1 MESHPGHAPV
11 ADSSRPDF
19 WDERYRNGVTP
30 WDFGRV
36 PADLRTYLPQLGPG
50 ARVLVP
56 GCGSA
61 HEVYYLAEN
70 GIDVLAVD
78 FSAAA
83 VEAARRNLGCF
94 SELVQMADVFE
105 FDAGGKPF
113 DVLYERAFL
122 CALPRKLWP
131 RYGPSCAQLL
141 RPGGHLAG
149 FFFYGTDPKGPP
161 FGTSPGELHAL
172 LDPFFEQIED
182 RPAVE
187 SLAVFGGGERWQV
200 WRRR

>member
-1 MESHPGHAPV
+1 M
-11 ADSSRPDF
+11 ADSSRPEF
-19 WDERYRNGVTP
+19 WDQRYREGVTP

-36 PADLRTYLPQLGPG
+36 PADLRTFL
-50 ARVLVP
+50 ARLAAGTRLLVP

-70 GIDVLAVD
+70 GFDVLAVD
-78 FSAAA
+78 FSNAA
-83 VEAARRNLGCF
+83 VEQARRNLGCF
-94 SELVQMADVFE
+94 ADRVRVADFFDFE
-105 FDAGGKPF
+105 AGGKPL
-113 DVLYERAFL
+113 DVIYERAFL
-122 CALPRKLWP
+122 CALPRTLWAQYAQ
-131 RYGPSCAQLL
+131 RCAQLL
-141 RPGGHLAG
+141 QPGRHLAG
-149 FFFYGTDPKGPP
+149 FYFYGSDPKGPP
-161 FGTSPGELHAL
+161 FGTTPQELHGL

>member
-1 MESHPGHAPV
+1 V
-11 ADSSRPDF
+11 ADSSKPDF
-19 WDERYRNGVTP
+19 WDQRYRDGVTP

-36 PADLRTYLPQLGPG
+36 PADLRAFLARLATG

-70 GIDVLAVD
+70 GFDVLAVD

-83 VEAARRNLGCF
+83 VERARRNLGCF
-94 SELVQMADVFE
+94 ADLVQLADFFDFE
-105 FDAGGKPF
+105 AGDKPF
-113 DVLYERAFL
+113 DVIYERAFL
-122 CALPRKLWP
+122 CALPRTLWAQYAQ
-131 RYGPSCAQLL
+131 RCAQLL
-141 RPGGHLAG
+141 QPGRQLAG
-149 FFFYGTDPKGPP
+149 FYFYGSDPKGPP
-161 FGTSPGELHAL
+161 FGTSAPELHAL
-172 LDPFFEQIED
+172 LDPFFEQVED
-182 RPAVE
+182 RPAIE